1 MIKKLY
7 DLKESHGSISPQE
20 IEEINKY
27 LAKMT
32 VNNLPVEQLK
42 NIEDYLVNV
51 LNINAVSFEYRELLG
66 ALLDAI
72 QNIK

>member
-32 VNNLPVEQLK
+32 VNNLPVEQ
-42 NIEDYLVNV
+42 
-51 LNINAVSFEYRELLG
+51 
-66 ALLDAI
+66 ALLHKWQRI
-72 QNIK
+72 E